1 MPGGKV
7 EFMETLEDA
16 AIREVKEET
25 DLNVEQIEFIC
36 ISDDMT
42 DTAHYVTVGFVAK
55 EYNGEVK
62 SMEPD
67 TILRWKWFNLDDL
80 PNNLYEPSRKCID
93 KYKSHVFYKK

>member
-55 EYNGEVK
+55 
-62 SMEPD
+62 
-67 TILRWKWFNLDDL
+67 
-80 PNNLYEPSRKCID
+80 
-93 KYKSHVFYKK
+93 